1 MIGGELFNLICPFM
15 FEKVGPT
22 SCPEWISALPPPWL
36 HCLVLAFPI
45 CLPASVLD
53 GIPQWM
59 SFLPLAPPCH
69 SDHTKKKTMQ
79 SRLWIG
85 IIMGI
90 TRSEQFLL
98 HKVTGRMSWA
108 LSSVSCCALQT
119 LGLAQCSGRKWVLVE
134 SHPLGDQQVSD
145 PGNYHAGLNFCM
157 MKIGFFVRQSN
168 VISSFKLFSQNI
180 C

>member
-1 MIGGELFNLICPFM
+1 MDFCITTTLTALLSPGFSNL
-15 FEKVGPT
+15 PT
-22 SCPEWISALPPPWL
+22 SLSTGWYSTVDEFPSLGTSLPFRP
-36 HCLVLAFPI
+36 H
-45 CLPASVLD
+45 
-53 GIPQWM
+53 Q
-59 SFLPLAPPCH
+59 
-69 SDHTKKKTMQ
+69 KKTMQ

-90 TRSEQFLL
+90 TRSEQFLS

-134 SHPLGDQQVSD
+134 SHPLGNQQVSD